1 VWSGRHEGGPYR
13 ELQEWVRGN
22 AEFFAW
28 ARAQGPGF
36 IGLIES
42 VGELS
47 PDNWNAL
54 AGAYSAQLS
63 YMGQRWP
70 NGMAFLRAAVAEFSR
85 QTPYASGAARGGA
98 YVDLQQW
105 ARSNPD
111 FLAWA
116 KAQGSGWTGLLDS
129 LGEVSPDHWSYLA
142 KAYSVQ
148 MNYMAQRWPNGMA
161 LLNAERA
168 AGYNAPAY
176 NPPTYGAYAAGAS
189 PALDPSAFAAQQAS
203 CSHWIQATDADVKRD
218 GVGQVYHA
226 LLGHPVGQEQYG
238 TYNGRAW
245 KFKVVNAFSGVTNAY
260 DSPVTVKYAPP
271 GAPVERWT
279 FHDSEGDF
287 TLSDVSWPDS
297 PSFAA
302 SIRAAAKK
310 KNVLGWVCAD
320 SPTAAPQSWQT
331 PQGGVTRRPAPL
343 QHPGSAPQ
351 RVTWPPY
358 WSAPPYWQGVIG
370 DVART
375 FGNVA
380 HAYGYATPEYG
391 YGAAT
396 GYEGTGCAYCDA
408 IARHG
413 VESGYA
419 AGSDAVRR
427 LQDAVESSS
436 LDPQFYLYP
445 PLQIA
450 SALAH
455 AYYGVQGAT
464 ATSGYA
470 TGLAL

>member
-1 VWSGRHEGGPYR
+1 MYGPSGYGRQGAVAGYAYANAAWSCPDGRDGWGPDPCAAAVGGYAAAPYGYAPSHTGASPAALDPSAPAVPVWNLRHEGGPHR

-70 NGMAFLRAAVAEFSR
+70 NGMAFLRAAVAEFPR
-85 QTPYASGAARGGA
+85 HHAAGQTLYASGAAMGGPYA
-98 YVDLQQW
+98 ELQQW

-148 MNYMAQRWPNGMA
+148 MNYMAHRWPNGMA
-161 LLNAERA
+161 LLNASLA

-189 PALDPSAFAAQQAS
+189 PALDPSAFAAQQADAQWLLKS
-203 CSHWIQATDADVKRD
+203 AQIRQMLDAMKAHYDVARLHEPPARFDKLVYGDPALSELKSIAATAVNQIAPALDALTRGASKR
-218 GVGQVYHA
+218 A
-226 LLGHPVGQEQYG
+226 TEQ
-238 TYNGRAW
+238 AW
-245 KFKVVNAFSGVTNAY
+245 KFNRQLQAITLPSEPAQVMNPFGAYAKVYSDKLEEHQHRMYDLIVQAWRLVDNMYNFYEGAFS
-260 DSPVTVKYAPP
+260 
-271 GAPVERWT
+271 
-279 FHDSEGDF
+279 
-287 TLSDVSWPDS
+287 
-297 PSFAA
+297 A
-302 SIRAAAKK
+302 SQR
-310 KNVLGWVCAD
+310 
-320 SPTAAPQSWQT
+320 SS
-331 PQGGVTRRPAPL
+331 
-343 QHPGSAPQ
+343 PGSATAGWAQ
-351 RVTWPPY
+351 
-358 WSAPPYWQGVIG
+358 A
-370 DVART
+370 A
-375 FGNVA
+375 
-380 HAYGYATPEYG
+380 GYTS
-391 YGAAT
+391 
-396 GYEGTGCAYCDA
+396 GCAYCDA

-413 VESGYA
+413 ESGYA

-427 LQDAVESSS
+427 R
-436 LDPQFYLYP
+436 
-445 PLQIA
+445 
-450 SALAH
+450 
-455 AYYGVQGAT
+455 
-464 ATSGYA
+464 
-470 TGLAL
+470 